1 MLSVRVRSP
10 YRNASGVSGCGA
22 LCSAAGSATQGRVS
36 RIDSH
41 SLPSLSELP
50 RSADTL
56 PGKGLGSRAVR
67 RAARIRALALVTA
80 ATSLGLIA
88 CNPKRETLKGSDAHY
103 WLERTCGVAMD
114 TDLVVV
120 EGAAS
125 FSTAPHGIANF
136 VSATVR
142 LPADRASF
150 ALDRLKGNSR
160 LRPVRG
166 LSGIQTFESDPS
178 DSEHRTCQL
187 DEAHGAL
194 FFEYRH

>member
-1 MLSVRVRSP
+1 MR
-10 YRNASGVSGCGA
+10 YF
-22 LCSAAGSATQGRVS
+22 LCSGGAATQGLVS

-56 PGKGLGSRAVR
+56 PGKGLGSQAVQS
-67 RAARIRALALVTA
+67 ATRIRALAVVIA

-88 CNPKRETLKGSDAHY
+88 CDPKRETLKGSDAHY
-103 WLERTCGVAMD
+103 WLERTCGVAVN

-120 EGAAS
+120 EGADS
-125 FSTAPHGIANF
+125 FSAAPHGIANF

-166 LSGIQTFESDPS
+166 LSGVQTFESDPS
-178 DSEHRTCQL
+178 ASEHRTCQL
-187 DEAHGAL
+187 DEANGTL
-194 FFEYRH
+194 FFAYRD